1 MSDESKTLVEIPPP
15 AKFRFMSYCGDRQ
28 GCGTI
33 RIIYP
38 TLLLNQ
44 YRPEKQQYLFEADYL
59 TSFVNDPNFYKTY
72 TFVQFQRSATEQH
85 LKIFQHY
92 VKHLRKFARV
102 PIVYEIDDLLMDIP
116 NWNYAASYYN
126 NNPTP
131 IFEMMKLVDG
141 MTTSTEDLKKAYSP
155 YCNNIQVIPNHLSK
169 FIWGD
174 VRPKHLRNPRELKD
188 RPRIG
193 WAGSEN
199 HFCNPKTKEF
209 KEGLRGG
216 DFGHKLMDFIRKTV
230 DKYQWVLSG
239 AFPVELEDVRDKI
252 EHYGWVSIF
261 QYPNHLKKLDLDIC
275 MAILQPCHF
284 NDCKC
289 LIGNTKVI
297 SSNGIMNIKDVSNI
311 HSLYQH
317 NSFESVSSN
326 IMYSNKNTIK
336 ITTKRG
342 YTIEGTPNHKIT
354 QNGKYIQLDKLR
366 IGDKVDISF
375 FEYPSNVPYT
385 QEFVPFF
392 LTKKLDSID
401 MEKLD
406 NTMIPTITLNEKWGY
421 FLGMFLG
428 DGNIGQSDTINISC
442 DDRENIADIMTDF
455 GEHIGVN
462 TFIGKSDKR
471 NEHGLCVH
479 FSSRNLKWLLS
490 NKFGFNGG
498 KFKKNLNIPKQ
509 IMMSPKSVIKEF
521 IMGLFDADGTV
532 TATGCEFTTK
542 NKQLAEDIQFLL
554 LGFHILSNI
563 RSHFN
568 TKYNRMYYTLN
579 LGRQASDVF
588 VKEIGFRCKQKFDKL
603 EIITSKKYSNKYK
616 EWEMNDEIVDIQL
629 GNSDVYDVEIPN
641 NHFYVAN
648 GFVSHNSNIKS
659 LEYTVIG
666 CPAVYSDAS
675 PYRDMTY
682 VSNNDEEI
690 IDYIERLAESIDL
703 RKEVFE
709 KDYAKVKEQLFWED
723 SENLWKYVNSYLALF
738 GKKMRD

>member
-1 MSDESKTLVEIPPP
+1 L
-15 AKFRFMSYCGDRQ
+15 DRQ

-92 VKHLRKFARV
+92 VQHLRKFARV

-155 YCNNIQVIPNHLSK
+155 YCNNIQVIPNHLPK
-169 FIWGD
+169 FIWGE

-284 NDCKC
+284 NDCK
-289 LIGNTKVI
+289 
-297 SSNGIMNIKDVSNI
+297 
-311 HSLYQH
+311 
-317 NSFESVSSN
+317 
-326 IMYSNKNTIK
+326 
-336 ITTKRG
+336 
-342 YTIEGTPNHKIT
+342 
-354 QNGKYIQLDKLR
+354 
-366 IGDKVDISF
+366 
-375 FEYPSNVPYT
+375 
-385 QEFVPFF
+385 
-392 LTKKLDSID
+392 
-401 MEKLD
+401 
-406 NTMIPTITLNEKWGY
+406 
-421 FLGMFLG
+421 
-428 DGNIGQSDTINISC
+428 
-442 DDRENIADIMTDF
+442 
-455 GEHIGVN
+455 
-462 TFIGKSDKR
+462 
-471 NEHGLCVH
+471 
-479 FSSRNLKWLLS
+479 
-490 NKFGFNGG
+490 
-498 KFKKNLNIPKQ
+498 
-509 IMMSPKSVIKEF
+509 
-521 IMGLFDADGTV
+521 
-532 TATGCEFTTK
+532 
-542 NKQLAEDIQFLL
+542 
-554 LGFHILSNI
+554 
-563 RSHFN
+563 
-568 TKYNRMYYTLN
+568 
-579 LGRQASDVF
+579 
-588 VKEIGFRCKQKFDKL
+588 
-603 EIITSKKYSNKYK
+603 
-616 EWEMNDEIVDIQL
+616 
-629 GNSDVYDVEIPN
+629 
-641 NHFYVAN
+641 
-648 GFVSHNSNIKS
+648 SNIKS